1 MTSKVVKKV
10 STTSNVS
17 GGSGQPQTPSRDYTG
32 YFYNQIDKLWKEVM
46 ILQAE
51 NNKLRAQIGSVQ

>member
-1 MTSKVVKKV
+1 MTSKVSKKAV
-10 STTSNVS
+10 DSKNVT
-17 GGSGQPQTPSRDYTG
+17 GGSGKVQSPSRDYTG

>member
-1 MTSKVVKKV
+1 MTSKVNKKV
-10 STTSNVS
+10 SVKENVV
-17 GGSGQPQTPSRDYTG
+17 GGSGKVQSPSRDYTH

-51 NNKLRAQIGSVQ
+51 NNKLHAQIGSVQ

>member
-1 MTSKVVKKV
+1 MTQKVSKKAVVVKDV
-10 STTSNVS
+10 T
-17 GGSGQPQTPSRDYTG
+17 GGSGKVQSPSRDYTH
-32 YFYNQIDKLWKEVM
+32 YFYNEIDKIWKEVM